1 MWTEK
6 MTRKKKGGQTRGG
19 REQNGTAKTLHMC
32 FRIQPA
38 TSPVEKNHEAS
49 QFEQLKM
56 YISENRDL
64 TTCGHSVHF
73 ATEEE
78 KKQAYWTWGDDE
90 DLLMP
95 DNLTLDTNNEVV
107 EELTK
112 EAKTKAVEE
121 SNEKEEGSEKECE
134 EEGGEE
140 DSEKEG
146 KEPNK
151 GESEEET
158 KADAKEEDRE
168 DPDGEESEK
177 SRGNDGED
185 RGKAIELEETEEGLK
200 LVHGTG
206 DWDSPTNI
214 CVKLVKLLEEA
225 VADRYE
231 DVYGS
236 NGEYDVVVSLLMG
249 SI

>member
-1 MWTEK
+1 MAHEK
-6 MTRKKKGGQTRGG
+6 EILDRQIWRKI
-19 REQNGTAKTLHMC
+19 E
-32 FRIQPA
+32 
-38 TSPVEKNHEAS
+38 E
-49 QFEQLKM
+49 
-56 YISENRDL
+56 L
-64 TTCGHSVHF
+64 TT
-73 ATEEE
+73 
-78 KKQAYWTWGDDE
+78 
-90 DLLMP
+90 
-95 DNLTLDTNNEVV
+95 VV

-134 EEGGEE
+134 EEGSEE

-177 SRGNDGED
+177 LRGNDGED

-231 DVYGS
+231 DVNGS
-236 NGEYDVVVSLLMG
+236 DGEYDVVVSLLMG
-249 SI
+249 LGTKMKVYLTAKAKALGKKKKKIGTQSQGRP